1 MGLEVVIEEIR
12 AKGQREAELIRQ
24 EGQQEAMQILKSA
37 QERAEKIKLDA
48 DGKVEKQIA
57 HIHNQEVSAAN
68 LKVKRQLLNTQKE
81 LLDRVCQAAL
91 ASISGLPADFHR
103 AAMKELL
110 ERASKEI
117 PDGIVHCRERDLPV
131 LKELLTKDPAF
142 QGYSPG
148 KALDIEGGIIVE
160 SRDGELQL
168 DYSYATFLEQ
178 VWETGLKDASAI
190 LFG

>member
-24 EGQQEAMQILKSA
+24 EGHQEAMQILKSA

-48 DGKVEKQIA
+48 ESEVEKQTS

-81 LLDRVCQAAL
+81 LLDRVYQAAL
-91 ASISGLPADFHR
+91 SSISGLPADFHR
-103 AAMKELL
+103 SAMKELL
-110 ERASKEI
+110 KRASKEI
-117 PDGIVHCRERDLPV
+117 PDGVVYCREHDLPV
-131 LKELLTKDPAF
+131 LKELLAEDPAF
-142 QGYSPG
+142 RGYSPG
-148 KALDIEGGIIVE
+148 KALGIEGGIIVE
-160 SRDGELQL
+160 SGNGELQL